1 MSVGQATNSPRQRYR
16 RMLIAAGA
24 SIAVLALYF
33 WLLSVF
39 IDQAYQFFLA
49 GMSAAY
55 IVVLVC
61 VIYIDQPRGFGL
73 VKSML
78 WVTAIFGFLFAI
90 GIPPRGLSDKAKEVE
105 AKQNLRLLQLA
116 CDKYLERHGVYPASL
131 EPQAVEIPLGLDYP
145 TNPLAQG
152 ARQMRAVPFGAAEPY
167 GDFTYLPVY
176 EENELTG
183 YYLLGYGSERTRGF
197 DVDGDG
203 EGDHV
208 IMILSSQTDSYDPMQ
223 PVDQPV
229 GDLPALTSLLN
240 PDGAS

>member
-1 MSVGQATNSPRQRYR
+1 MPAQSKTSSPRQRNW

-33 WLLSVF
+33 WLLSIF

-55 IVVLVC
+55 IVVLAC
-61 VIYIDQPRGFGL
+61 VIYIDQPKGFNL
-73 VKSML
+73 VKSIL
-78 WVTAIFGFLFAI
+78 WVTAIFAFLFGI
-90 GIPPRGLSDKAKEVE
+90 GVPPRGISDKAKEAE

-116 CDKYLERHGVYPASL
+116 CDKYLEQHGVYPASL
-131 EPQAVEIPLGLDYP
+131 EPQAIEIPLGHNYP
-145 TNPLAQG
+145 ANPLAQG
-152 ARQMRAVPFGAAEPY
+152 DRQMRPIPFGAPEPY

-176 EENELTG
+176 KENELTG
-183 YYLLGYGSERTRGF
+183 YYLLGYGSERTRGI

-208 IMILSSQTDSYDPMQ
+208 IMILSSQTDIYDPMQ

-229 GDLPALTSLLN
+229 GDLPALTSLLKA
-240 PDGAS
+240 DGAL